1 MIRCRPAVLTENRRL
16 GLIIIKETEQSQDL
30 LYSRK
35 GECRMIKPWTDIM
48 SKQEMIEYLRVYLK
62 QRGYKKQKQTWH
74 RINQDRVYVIVFRIL
89 NGIEK
94 PIILIWERV

>member
-1 MIRCRPAVLTENRRL
+1 MIRCRPVVLTENRRL
-16 GLIIIKETEQSQDL
+16 GIIIIKEIEQSQDL

-62 QRGYKKQKQTWH
+62 QRVHQFGSGYRQTKY
-74 RINQDRVYVIVFRIL
+74 D
-89 NGIEK
+89 EK
-94 PIILIWERV
+94 FFL